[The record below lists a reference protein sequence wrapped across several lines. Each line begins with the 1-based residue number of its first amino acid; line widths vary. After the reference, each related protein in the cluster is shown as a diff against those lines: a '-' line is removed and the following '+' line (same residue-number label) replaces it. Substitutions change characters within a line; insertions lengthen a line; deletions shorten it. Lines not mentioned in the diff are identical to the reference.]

1 MEEKYSSTFTDY
13 SFVVVG
19 HFFQMH
25 NHPRSMFHSQSTFV
39 VFLCLLRLIPFQSD
53 FLRIGIN
60 RGGKNDLAPDQQ
72 VHPSCRRSFL
82 LSIQSVDQWTAMQ
95 WAFKRTEMGIGLTRM
110 LSTVHHACK
119 VHDIRYFQMEGL
131 VLLPCNQSVAQLTEV
146 ASFTVHFIYSNQS
159 TTTSATPLLSLS
171 SIIRGSHR
179 EL

>member
-1 MEEKYSSTFTDY
+1 
-13 SFVVVG
+13 
-19 HFFQMH
+19 MH

-131 VLLPCNQSVAQLTEV
+131 VLLPCNQSVAVNWGCL
-146 ASFTVHFIYSNQS
+146 IYCALHLLKPVDNDFGDAPFVLVLHHKGSYHNLWLNK
-159 TTTSATPLLSLS
+159 TSHWWFGLALSRWS
-171 SIIRGSHR
+171 AQ
-179 EL
+179 